1 MEAKTEPRESLLVKR
16 LIEEACEKASN
27 KPVLEVKIAAA
38 KCAGLDERL
47 VRFYWDQHA
56 YDTVCQGAVIK
67 YRTVPF
73 IQKCP
78 YCGYTFAS
86 RKQNVPCPRC
96 HAEHTATLIGDD
108 CAVVEDVA
116 TA

>member
-1 MEAKTEPRESLLVKR
+1 MAAKVEEREAVLVKR
-16 LIEEACEKASN
+16 LIDEACEKAKG

-38 KCAGLDERL
+38 KCSGLDEGL
-47 VRFYWDQHA
+47 VRFYWDQYA
-56 YDTVCQGAVIK
+56 ADTICQGAHIR
-67 YRTVPF
+67 YRAVPF

-86 RKQNVPCPRC
+86 NKQNAPCPNC
-96 HAEHTATLIGDD
+96 HAEHTATLIGND
-108 CAVVEDVA
+108 CAIVEEVA